1 MAEIVKTILIVV
13 AILVVLYLIL
23 DLFFNKST
31 TLIKMSDG
39 KTKQI
44 IQAST
49 LPNNNNTSN
58 YTYSTWFYVDD
69 WNYRFG
75 EPKVLLGRIDQD
87 QHPSPSI
94 VLGAMENDI
103 TISVACYPQTSSSG
117 VVSDTSVVH
126 KCVVRNFPLQSWVNL
141 IISLYGR
148 TLDVYMA
155 GKLVRT
161 CVLPGVA
168 KVNSSANIQVTPSGG
183 FSGNTANFEYWD
195 DASNPQ
201 QAYNIYKAGFGGSML
216 GNIFNK
222 YRIKVSFLED
232 NREQGSFEI

>member
-1 MAEIVKTILIVV
+1 MAEIVKTILVVV